1 MVGIVGVIAL
11 LTVLFLSLL
20 ITRLASVALKLTG
33 LSSEAARFQAR
44 SAFTGTGFTTEEA
57 EKVVK
62 HPVRRRII
70 MLLMITRSAG
80 LISIIISL
88 ILTFATAG
96 EEAGRMVRLIW
107 MVGGIAGLWLL
118 ANIKPVDKS
127 MNRVM
132 EWALRRWTDLDT
144 RDYTG
149 LLNLHGE
156 YSVRELR
163 LDEDDWL
170 VGKKL
175 KDCKLNKEGITVL
188 GIYRKDGSYVGAP
201 RADTELYTDDLLIL
215 YGRGKRLQELDE
227 RRADASGEMAHER
240 AVSEQREQEEEQERQ
255 EHAHKLKKEREEEE
269 KAEEEK
275 KPRR

>member
-44 SAFTGTGFTTEEA
+44 SAFTGTGFTTDEV

-96 EEAGRMVRLIW
+96 EEAGRMVRLLW
-107 MVGGIAGLWLL
+107 MVGGIACLWLL
-118 ANIKPVDKS
+118 ANIKFVDKS

-132 EWALRRWTDLDT
+132 
-144 RDYTG
+144 
-149 LLNLHGE
+149 
-156 YSVRELR
+156 
-163 LDEDDWL
+163 
-170 VGKKL
+170 
-175 KDCKLNKEGITVL
+175 
-188 GIYRKDGSYVGAP
+188 
-201 RADTELYTDDLLIL
+201 
-215 YGRGKRLQELDE
+215 GRQ
-227 RRADASGEMAHER
+227 
-240 AVSEQREQEEEQERQ
+240 
-255 EHAHKLKKEREEEE
+255 
-269 KAEEEK
+269 
-275 KPRR
+275 

>member
-1 MVGIVGVIAL
+1 MVGFVGVIAL

-44 SAFTGTGFTTEEA
+44 SAFTGTGFTTGET

-88 ILTFATAG
+88 ILSFATAG
-96 EEAGRMVRLIW
+96 EESGRMVRLLW
-107 MVGGIAGLWLL
+107 MVGGIICLWLV
-118 ANIKPVDKS
+118 ANIKFVDRAMS
-127 MNRVM
+127 GVM
-132 EWALRRWTDLDT
+132 EWALKRWTDLDT

-163 LDEDDWL
+163 IQEDDWL

-188 GIYRKDGSYVGAP
+188 GIYRENGSYVGAP
-201 RADTELYTDDLLIL
+201 RADTEMYTGDLLIL
-215 YGRGKRLQELDE
+215 YGRGKRLRELDE
-227 RRADASGEMAHER
+227 RRADARGEMAHER
-240 AVSEQREQEEEQERQ
+240 AVSEQREHEEEQERQ
-255 EHAHKLKKEREEEE
+255 EQAHKKKKEREE
-269 KAEEEK
+269 K
-275 KPRR
+275 RTG